1 MVGVTADTNIYISA
15 LIFAGLPRQF
25 LLAAEDAR
33 IRLSISEAIRQ
44 ELRRILQGKFAWS
57 GDRVDETLLQL
68 AGCTELVRPTETL
81 DVIQEDPDDNRV
93 LECAVAAGSRFIVS
107 SDNDLLRLGQFR
119 NIRIVKVADF
129 MKLITALP

>member
-1 MVGVTADTNIYISA
+1 VVGVTADTNIYISA

-33 IRLSISEAIRQ
+33 LRLSISEAIRQ
-44 ELRRILQGKFAWS
+44 ELRRTLQAKFAWS
-57 GDRVDETLLQL
+57 ADQVDEALLQL
-68 AGCTELVRPTETL
+68 AGCTELVRPAETL
-81 DVIQEDPDDNRV
+81 DVIKEDPDDNRV

-107 SDNDLLRLGQFR
+107 GDNDLLRLGQFR

-129 MKLITALP
+129 MQLIAPP